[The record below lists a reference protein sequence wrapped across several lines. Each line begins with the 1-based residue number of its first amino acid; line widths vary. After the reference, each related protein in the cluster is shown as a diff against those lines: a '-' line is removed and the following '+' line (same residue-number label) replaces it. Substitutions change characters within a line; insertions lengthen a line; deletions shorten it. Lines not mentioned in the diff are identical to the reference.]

1 MTLQMRMSVLFI
13 KTYGYFLKINGLLS
27 GRSSI
32 FWGCGPMARPLRI
45 EFPGAVYH
53 VTSRGQRRE
62 AIYEDDA
69 DREVFQDILTTVA
82 RRFHWKCYAYCQ
94 MTNSYHLLIRT
105 MDATLSTGMRY
116 LNGVYTQ
123 ASNRRHDRS
132 GHVFQGRY
140 KAILVDPEKY
150 LLEMARYIVLKP
162 VRARVADTPG
172 AWPWSSY
179 GATAGEVAS
188 PHWLAVDE
196 LLEEFEG
203 GPEEKRERY
212 RKFVLDGL
220 NTGDPRL
227 NVRHQLYLGDEEF
240 IRQVQKIAGN
250 SADSYHQPGG
260 RSPAPNLDEL
270 AARAPTRDDAIVA
283 AYKTGAYS
291 YADIAKYFGL
301 HPNSIGR
308 IVRPRL

>member
-1 MTLQMRMSVLFI
+1 
-13 KTYGYFLKINGLLS
+13 
-27 GRSSI
+27 
-32 FWGCGPMARPLRI
+32 MARPLRI
-45 EFPGAVYH
+45 EFPGAVYC
-53 VTSRGQRRE
+53 VTSRGQRRQ

-69 DREVFQDILTTVA
+69 DREVFQDILATVV

-94 MTNSYHLLIRT
+94 MTNHYHLLIRT
-105 MDATLSTGMRY
+105 MDATLSMGMRY

-140 KAILVDPEKY
+140 KAILVDPDNY
-150 LLEMARYIVLKP
+150 LLKVARYIVLKP
-162 VRARVADTPG
+162 VRARAEDTPG

-179 GATAGEVAS
+179 SVTAGETES
-188 PHWLAVDE
+188 PEWLATDE

-212 RKFVLDGL
+212 KEFVLDGL
-220 NTGDPRL
+220 NTGDLRL

-240 IRQVQKIAGN
+240 IRKVRKIAAN
-250 SADSYHQPGG
+250 SVDSRHGPAG
-260 RSPAPNLDEL
+260 RPPAPNLDEL
-270 AARAPTRDDAIVA
+270 AARASTRDDAIVA